1 MYHQKRRIGIVK
13 ANSLFYSNFSIS
25 GGITTCVTCAGS
37 QQCPKPDAANP
48 RQVDTVGYAVVHISL
63 VLSRDFHVSGSL
75 LRCMTA
81 TMSKVSPL
89 IW

>member
-1 MYHQKRRIGIVK
+1 MEIWGDTARFFDEWGFAGDQKSKNEIPKFAGGPRRTPTTPEAGFIGDPVV
-13 ANSLFYSNFSIS
+13 AV
-25 GGITTCVTCAGS
+25 C
-37 QQCPKPDAANP
+37 
-48 RQVDTVGYAVVHISL
+48 YAMAHNSL

-81 TMSKVSPL
+81 TISKVSFL